1 MLVNSNTSNIYFIY
15 NFCSLVSSGDVHL
28 NFMSHMGVS
37 SYTVMLQPALVS
49 CIHNVEH
56 SVYSPQQHI
65 TITIPIIQCSTAIF
79 HAIPLRQA
87 IPD

>member
-1 MLVNSNTSNIYFIY
+1 MLINSNTSNIYFIY
-15 NFCSLVSSGDVHL
+15 NFCSLVPSGDVHL
-28 NFMSHMGVS
+28 SVMSNMGVS

-49 CIHNVEH
+49 RIHNVEH
-56 SVYSPQQHI
+56 SVYNPQQHI
-65 TITIPIIQCSTAIF
+65 TVTIPITQCSPAVF